1 MPSDCDNRMDY
12 SRYKVDGYPVRHR
25 EKNPFS
31 PQFTLDMNMR
41 RMMIE
46 IRRMDSRLGEF
57 MLSEDDY
64 LTLANEAYASN
75 IHWSTKIEGNRMTME
90 EVRELT
96 RKYTSGE
103 ARESPVG
110 PVQEILNHL
119 GSMFSDSLFRMPWSV
134 ETVKKV
140 HFILMRGVGQTEPG
154 RIRDVDVSVTD
165 PSGFEYFIACPHGNV
180 EAELERLVDWVN
192 CSPLDEFAT
201 ATAFFHEFESIHPF
215 EDGNG
220 RTGRVLFQAILREL
234 GLRNCGLCKFEEKL
248 LSDTGTYYDLLAYT
262 DRVANYTPL
271 IYYVIESLHE
281 AYKEAV
287 LTFSEKDR
295 LHDMEENT
303 RKLVIKA
310 REAGSFG
317 FQEACD
323 WIPLGEASI
332 RSRLDTLVDLGILG
346 KEGRTRGMRYVFLD
360 PFRDLKRE
368 VGETPEHVQTD
379 LGHIRDES
387 NVFPR

>member
-1 MPSDCDNRMDY
+1 MPSDCDNRRDY
-12 SRYKVDGYPVRHR
+12 TRYKVAGYPVRHR

-31 PQFTLDMNMR
+31 PGFTLDMRIRGLMN
-41 RMMIE
+41 E
-46 IRRMDSRLGEF
+46 IRAMDSRLGEF
-57 MLSEDDY
+57 MLSEKDY
-64 LTLANEAYASN
+64 LDMANEAYASN
-75 IHWSTKIEGNRMTME
+75 IHWSTKIEGNRKTME

-103 ARESPVG
+103 MRESPAG

-119 GSMFSDSLFRMPWSV
+119 GSMFSDSLFRMPW
-134 ETVKKV
+134 TVGTVRDV
-140 HFILMRGVGQTEPG
+140 HRILMRGVGQTEPG
-154 RIRDVDVSVTD
+154 EIRTVDVSVSD
-165 PSGFEYFIACPHGNV
+165 SSGSEYFIACPHDRV
-180 EAELERLVDWVN
+180 EDELERLIDWMN
-192 CSPLDEFAT
+192 NSPLDEFAT

-262 DRVANYTPL
+262 DASANYTPL
-271 IYYVIESLHE
+271 IHYVVESLHG

-287 LTFSEKDR
+287 DAFSGRDR

-303 RKLVIKA
+303 RRLAIKA
-310 REAGSFG
+310 KEAGSFG
-317 FQEACD
+317 LQEACG
-323 WIPLGEASI
+323 WIPLGEASV
-332 RSRLDTLVDLGILG
+332 RSRLDTLVELGILG

-360 PFRDLKRE
+360 PFRDLRGRT
-368 VGETPEHVQTD
+368 VGEPDGRVSPWDATGTD
-379 LGHIRDES
+379 ASG
-387 NVFPR
+387 

>member
-1 MPSDCDNRMDY
+1 M
-12 SRYKVDGYPVRHR
+12 K
-25 EKNPFS
+25 
-31 PQFTLDMNMR
+31 
-41 RMMIE
+41 
-46 IRRMDSRLGEF
+46 
-57 MLSEDDY
+57 
-64 LTLANEAYASN
+64 
-75 IHWSTKIEGNRMTME
+75 
-90 EVRELT
+90 
-96 RKYTSGE
+96 
-103 ARESPVG
+103 
-110 PVQEILNHL
+110 
-119 GSMFSDSLFRMPWSV
+119 
-134 ETVKKV
+134 
-140 HFILMRGVGQTEPG
+140 
-154 RIRDVDVSVTD
+154 
-165 PSGFEYFIACPHGNV
+165 
-180 EAELERLVDWVN
+180 AELERLVDWVN

-262 DRVANYTPL
+262 DKVANYTPL

-303 RKLVIKA
+303 RKLAIKA
-310 REAGSFG
+310 KEAGSFG

-387 NVFPR
+387 DVFPR